1 MPNVIYKK
9 ENAKSYK
16 NAKAKTAKLKKK
28 KKLAMVSR
36 YSVLQKLEQ
45 QKLRLNNLTNRVSII
60 TNPIWDIRNQV
71 SPDSSQL

>member
-1 MPNVIYKK
+1 MQSLTKTPKLRQRSLKK
-9 ENAKSYK
+9 K
-16 NAKAKTAKLKKK
+16 NKK

-45 QKLRLNNLTNRVSII
+45 QKLRLNNLTNRVDVI
-60 TNPIWDIRNQV
+60 TNPIGDIRNQV